1 MSGILSSHE
10 SRRPILVAGLVAV
23 LIGLVVASLL
33 PYARI
38 RLPVVQP
45 FLPMYGTTEFF
56 VDGLTAYFLAIQF
69 RSSRE
74 PFLGALAGAYGFVVV
89 AATVQVL
96 IFPGAFCPGGLLHA
110 GPQSAAWMW
119 LVWHIG
125 YPAFMLAAMIVQ
137 AARLSHG
144 NSEILQRV
152 SVMLMAGGP
161 LTAGLLAWM
170 VIAAEGALPP
180 LVHGESYRVPANAP
194 AWPFVAAVNVLA
206 LAMCLKVTRLRDML
220 SLWVAVALLSSFCDA
235 LLMIWAGARYS
246 LGWYAGQVL
255 SVVSSSVVLCV
266 LIFEFDRLYDQLLA
280 SNHGLVQRALH
291 DGLTGAFNRGYF
303 IEQCPREL
311 RRAIREQAPL
321 SLLMIDVDHFKSYN
335 DMRGHQMGDQC
346 LVAIVGAIRRVTRRP
361 ADFIARYGGEEFAV
375 VLPQTDGPGAQRI
388 AEAVR
393 AEIFELCLRHEDM
406 GLGFVTVSIGIA
418 TFDPSFDT
426 YDTDELVRRADQ
438 ALYQAKRDGRD
449 TSRVYKVVIA

>member
-10 SRRPILVAGLVAV
+10 SRRPIFVAGLAAV
-23 LIGLVVASLL
+23 LIGLVVAALL
-33 PYARI
+33 PYARTP
-38 RLPVVQP
+38 LPVIQP
-45 FLPMYGTTEFF
+45 FLPMYGTTAFF

-89 AATVQVL
+89 AATVEVI
-96 IFPGAFCPGGLLHA
+96 IFPGAFCANGLMHA

-119 LVWHIG
+119 LVWHTG
-125 YPAFMLAAMIVQ
+125 YPAFMLAALVVQ

-144 NSEILQRV
+144 NSEMLHRA
-152 SVMLMAGGP
+152 SMGLMAGGP
-161 LTAGLLAWM
+161 LTAAALAWI
-170 VIAAEGALPP
+170 VVAAEGALPP
-180 LVHGESYRVPANAP
+180 LLQGDSYRVPANAP
-194 AWPFVAAVNVLA
+194 AWPIVAAVNVLA
-206 LAMCLKVTRLRDML
+206 ILACLKVTRLRDLL

-266 LIFEFDRLYDQLLA
+266 LIFEFGRLYEQLLS
-280 SNHGLVQRALH
+280 SNAGLTQRALH

-346 LVAIVGAIRRVTRRP
+346 LIAIVGAIRRVTRRP

-375 VLPQTDGPGAQRI
+375 VLPQTDAGGAQQI

-393 AEIFELCLRHEDM
+393 AEILELCLRCDDIGM
-406 GLGFVTVSIGIA
+406 GVVTVSVGIA
-418 TFDPSFDT
+418 TFDPGFDN

-449 TSRVYKVVIA
+449 TSRIYEVVIA

>member
-10 SRRPILVAGLVAV
+10 SRRPVFMAGFAAG
-23 LIGLVVASLL
+23 LIGLAVLALL
-33 PYARI
+33 PYARMP
-38 RLPVVQP
+38 LAVVQP

-96 IFPGAFCPGGLLHA
+96 IFPGAFCPNGLMHS

-125 YPAFMLAAMIVQ
+125 YPGFMLAALAVQ
-137 AARLSHG
+137 AARLSQG
-144 NSEILQRV
+144 NSQTLQRV
-152 SVMLMAGGP
+152 SLGLMAGGP
-161 LTAGLLAWM
+161 LAAGLLAWI
-170 VIAAEGALPP
+170 VISSETRLPQ
-180 LVHGESYRVPANAP
+180 LMHGDSYRVPANAP

-206 LAMCLKVTRLRDML
+206 ILACLKVTRLRDLL

-235 LLMIWAGARYS
+235 LLMIYAGARYS

-280 SNHGLVQRALH
+280 SNVGLAQRALH

-311 RRAIREQAPL
+311 RRAIREQMPL

-375 VLPQTDGPGAQRI
+375 VLPQTDAAGAQQI

-393 AEIFELCLRHEDM
+393 AEIFELCLRCDEISM
-406 GLGFVTVSIGIA
+406 GFVTVSVGIA
-418 TFDPSFDT
+418 TFDPGFDN
-426 YDTDELVRRADQ
+426 YDTDELVRRADL

-449 TSRVYKVVIA
+449 TSRIYKVVIA

>member
-10 SRRPILVAGLVAV
+10 SRRPIFMAGIVAV
-23 LIGLVVASLL
+23 LIGLAVAALL
-33 PYARI
+33 PYARLS
-38 RLPVVQP
+38 LPVIQP
-45 FLPMYGTTEFF
+45 FLPMYGTTEFL

-74 PFLGALAGAYGFVVV
+74 PFLGALAGAYGFVMV

-96 IFPGAFCPGGLLHA
+96 IFPGAFCANGLMHA

-125 YPAFMLAAMIVQ
+125 YPAFMLAALAVQ
-137 AARLSHG
+137 AARLSDG
-144 NSEILQRV
+144 NSEFLQRV
-152 SVMLMAGGP
+152 SIGLCAGGP
-161 LTAGLLAWM
+161 LMAGFLAW
-170 VIAAEGALPP
+170 IIISAEGALPQ
-180 LVHGESYRVPANAP
+180 LMHGVSYRVPANAP

-206 LAMCLKVTRLRDML
+206 ILACLKITRLRDLL

-255 SVVSSSVVLCV
+255 SVVSSAVVLCV

-280 SNHGLVQRALH
+280 ANIGLAKRALH
-291 DGLTGAFNRGYF
+291 DALTGAFNRGYF

-346 LVAIVGAIRRVTRRP
+346 LINIVGAIRRVTRRP

-375 VLPQTDGPGAQRI
+375 VLPQTDATGAQQI

-393 AEIFELCLRHEDM
+393 AEILELCLRCDEAGM
-406 GLGFVTVSIGIA
+406 GFVTVSVGIA
-418 TFDPSFDT
+418 TFDPGFDN
-426 YDTDELVRRADQ
+426 YDTDELVRRADE

-449 TSRVYKVVIA
+449 TSRIYKVVIA

>member
-1 MSGILSSHE
+1 
-10 SRRPILVAGLVAV
+10 VAAL
-23 LIGLVVASLL
+23 LIGMAVVALL
-33 PYARI
+33 PYS
-38 RLPVVQP
+38 RLPMPVIQP

-89 AATVQVL
+89 VATVQVL
-96 IFPGAFCPGGLLHA
+96 IFPGAFCPNGLLNA

-125 YPAFMLAAMIVQ
+125 YPAFVLGALIVQ
-137 AARLSHG
+137 AVRLSHG
-144 NSEILQRV
+144 NTEILQRV
-152 SVMLMAGGP
+152 AMLLMAGGP

-170 VIAAEGALPP
+170 VIAGEGALPQ
-180 LVHGESYRVPANAP
+180 LIHGDSYRTPANAP
-194 AWPFVAAVNVLA
+194 AWPFVAAANVLA
-206 LAMCLKVTRLRDML
+206 LAACLKVTRLRDLL
-220 SLWVAVALLSSFCDA
+220 SLWVSVALLTSFGDA

-255 SVVSSSVVLCV
+255 SVISSSLVLCV

-280 SNHGLVQRALH
+280 SHVGLAQRALH

-311 RRAIREQAPL
+311 RRAVREQAPL

-346 LVAIVGAIRRVTRRP
+346 LIAIVGAIRRAIRRP

-375 VLPQTDGPGAQRI
+375 VLPQTDAAGAQRI

-393 AEIFELCLRHEDM
+393 AEIFELCLRFDEI
-406 GLGFVTVSIGIA
+406 GVGFVTVSVGIA
-418 TFDPSFDT
+418 TFDPSFDA

>member
-1 MSGILSSHE
+1 
-10 SRRPILVAGLVAV
+10 LVAGFAAA
-23 LIGLVVASLL
+23 LIGAVVVALL
-33 PYARI
+33 PYARLP
-38 RLPVVQP
+38 LPVIQP

-96 IFPGAFCPGGLLHA
+96 IFPGAFCPNGLLHA

-125 YPAFMLAAMIVQ
+125 YPGFVLTALIVQ
-137 AARLSHG
+137 AVRLSHG
-144 NSEILQRV
+144 STEILQRL
-152 SVMLMAGGP
+152 SILLMAGGP
-161 LTAGLLAWM
+161 LTAGLLAWA
-170 VIAAEGALPP
+170 VIAGEGALPQ
-180 LVHGESYRVPANAP
+180 LIHGDSYRAP
-194 AWPFVAAVNVLA
+194 GNTPTWLFVAAANVLA
-206 LAMCLKVTRLRDML
+206 LLACLKVTRLRDLL
-220 SLWVAVALLSSFCDA
+220 SLWVAVALLTSFCDA

-255 SVVSSSVVLCV
+255 SVVSSSLVLCV

-280 SNHGLVQRALH
+280 SNVGLAKRALH

-303 IEQCPREL
+303 MEQCPREL

-346 LVAIVGAIRRVTRRP
+346 LIAIVGAIRRVIRRP
-361 ADFIARYGGEEFAV
+361 ADFIARYGGEEFVV
-375 VLPQTDGPGAQRI
+375 VLPQTDAAGAQQI

-393 AEIFELCLRHEDM
+393 AEIFELCLRCDEIGM
-406 GLGFVTVSIGIA
+406 GFVTVSVGIA
-418 TFDPSFDT
+418 TFNPDFDN
-426 YDTDELVRRADQ
+426 YDTEELVRRADQ